1 MSSFESSNSNF
12 SIIKVQF
19 PYQYFESSNC
29 GHEGKKKFP
38 IRVQGEEMKKTI
50 VYITCLW
57 DKVCLS
63 SNTVQMTL
71 SKHPGVVS
79 EPLYL

>member
-1 MSSFESSNSNF
+1 M
-12 SIIKVQF
+12 KV
-19 PYQYFESSNC
+19 
-29 GHEGKKKFP
+29 KKIP

-50 VYITCLW
+50 VYFTCLW